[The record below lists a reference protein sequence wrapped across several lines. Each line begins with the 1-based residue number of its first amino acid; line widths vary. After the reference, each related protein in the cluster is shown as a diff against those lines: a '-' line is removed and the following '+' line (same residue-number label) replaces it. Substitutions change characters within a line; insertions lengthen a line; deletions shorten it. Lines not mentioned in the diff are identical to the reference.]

1 MPLLEET
8 IIKSTCNL
16 KFNCFSLLKY
26 SLEQYKM
33 SNDYITA
40 DCTVVVYAL
49 YINCYVSMEV
59 NEKDSRPKVD
69 KEVLL
74 ID

>member
-1 MPLLEET
+1 M
-8 IIKSTCNL
+8 
-16 KFNCFSLLKY
+16 KY